1 MPVDYIINDDVS
13 QYPHTIEI
21 AKRLGKLDEVIT
33 WSKQELEGEW
43 RWRLDETGGADGDT
57 GKEHPH
63 HDGLPAGHFAEQRGA
78 AG

>member
-21 AKRLGKLDEVIT
+21 AKRLGKLDEVIA

-43 RWRLDETGGADGDT
+43 RWRLDETGGADGLW
-57 GKEHPH
+57 KY
-63 HDGLPAGHFAEQRGA
+63 HFFFKNERDMCAFTMKWA
-78 AG
+78 